1 MNCLII
7 EKKFKVENKQLWIEM
22 LNKFE
27 EDNFIKE
34 LKTSINSTK
43 YWLINFNHF
52 ICLFFLFLLLSL
64 NSLCQLFVYFVLI
77 IKEIF

>member
-43 YWLINFNHF
+43 Y
-52 ICLFFLFLLLSL
+52 
-64 NSLCQLFVYFVLI
+64 
-77 IKEIF
+77 